1 MLVEILKLVHE
12 RSSIN
17 SCSEKKVNARNSH
30 LEVFCQKG
38 VLKNSLKKLQTN
50 IFAGD
55 SFLIKLKAG
64 NLKLSEK
71 TIGGVL

>member
-12 RSSIN
+12 RSSI
-17 SCSEKKVNARNSH
+17 NSH

-50 IFAGD
+50 IFAGV